1 MLKHIKEKDTQIKSN
16 DDILISS
23 SKSRSS
29 RHSINLSCIYELCRL
44 GNTVIVKVGFV
55 LASTEILMLCYD
67 EYFSRYIFQCTG
79 K

>member
-23 SKSRSS
+23 STTRSS
-29 RHSINLSCIYELCRL
+29 RHPINLSCIYELCRL

-67 EYFSRYIFQCTG
+67 EYFSRYIFHCTG